1 MLETSTPCLARA
13 CDHLLGGGASFAADR
28 ALALRLDRMYPGLRN
43 ALFSSRS
50 FAADAIARIARDGV
64 DQYLDLCSGLPTTP
78 APHEAA
84 RAFQPAARVAY
95 VDRDP
100 AVVEHGRALVPAG
113 VRYLA
118 GDLAEPEAILA
129 SGDLAGFIDFSR
141 PVCLSLTLALQVL
154 DPGTARAVCGVLL
167 RALAPGSYL
176 VATAAPGESAG
187 ESVLPDFTWAGA
199 FTADDL
205 SSFFAGL
212 DLVPPGVHPG
222 PGQPPGALCAA
233 GVKRPAAAVLPAA
246 ASSSRAAASSRA
258 ASSSRAAAS
267 SRAASSSRA
276 APSTTASAARAA
288 SSRAAASSSTTT
300 ASAALARP
308 HRTVAG

>member
-13 CDHLLGGGASFAADR
+13 CDYLLGGGASFSADR
-28 ALALRLDRMYPGLRN
+28 ALALRLMRMYPGLRTVLS
-43 ALFSSRS
+43 ASRR
-50 FAADAIARIARDGV
+50 FAADAIAKIAAGGV
-64 DQYLDLCSGLPTTP
+64 DQYLDLCSGLPTAP
-78 APHEAA
+78 APHETA
-84 RAFQPAARVAY
+84 RAFRPAARVAY

-100 AVVEHGRALVPAG
+100 AVVQHGRALVPAG

-176 VATAAPGESAG
+176 VATAASVESA
-187 ESVLPDFTWAGA
+187 LPDFTWPGR

-205 SSFFAGL
+205 ESFFAGL
-212 DLVPPGVHPG
+212 DLVPPGVQPG
-222 PGQPPGALCAA
+222 PGQPAAGALCAV
-233 GVKRPAAAVLPAA
+233 GVKPPAPAAPAA
-246 ASSSRAAASSRA
+246 DAISSTYAAARP
-258 ASSSRAAAS
+258 R
-267 SRAASSSRA
+267 R
-276 APSTTASAARAA
+276 TAAR
-288 SSRAAASSSTTT
+288 
-300 ASAALARP
+300 
-308 HRTVAG
+308 